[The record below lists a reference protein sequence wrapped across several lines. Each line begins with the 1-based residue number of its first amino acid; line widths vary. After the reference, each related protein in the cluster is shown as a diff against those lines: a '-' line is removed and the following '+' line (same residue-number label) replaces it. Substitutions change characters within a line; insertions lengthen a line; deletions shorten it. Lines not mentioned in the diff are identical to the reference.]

1 MYCTE
6 SFGVFDISYIS
17 RTSAWN
23 SPKTLHSIVPDI
35 KNCRF
40 NFDFNF
46 SRGHLSDAI
55 QTMLF
60 QLRYLKDTVASF
72 MMVTSLYLLNI
83 KAMGYNKN
91 YEMFLAK
98 VFFYSLHTWSQKSIL
113 LKIYYIFILMYK
125 IGLSACDFGEHF
137 FFNVHWN
144 I

>member
-91 YEMFLAK
+91 YKITIFPSSYLKSKICIIYLYLCIKLDCLPVILVNTSFSMF
-98 VFFYSLHTWSQKSIL
+98 IG
-113 LKIYYIFILMYK
+113 IFK
-125 IGLSACDFGEHF
+125 
-137 FFNVHWN
+137 
-144 I
+144 